1 MMGRQRCEAEK
12 QQQQK
17 KKAVEVSSFF
27 RCCFT
32 YRQQNQSSP
41 VRSSPVR
48 SSPAMF
54 RPLRILL
61 SATKC
66 PLSRCCSGYVSRMRY
81 VNRLKEDD
89 DACAAALQNGR
100 IFLFHSLS
108 PLLQHTDRG
117 TFRTSALTGS
127 DLQPVLENLGSDG
140 SLLKESVLIGCS
152 EQNQAQFCLDVGE
165 LDQAAVEERCG
176 GTFVDLRKAFFLLK
190 GAEAPLVAK
199 GQALL
204 RWHQTNGFCS
214 ATGQPT
220 QRNQAGSQRFCSSS
234 STTYYPQMSPVM
246 IVLVSDGTRCLLGR
260 QASFP
265 RGLYS
270 ALAGFCNMG
279 ETLEETLRR
288 EVAEEVGLE
297 VQNISYSSSQHW
309 PFPHSSFMVAC
320 HASVS
325 PAHCQVDVD
334 HSELEDARWFSLD
347 EITCAL
353 QVKAPPRRGD
363 PPAIWLPPPH
373 AVANRL
379 IREWADRQRHGK
391 DGP

>member
-1 MMGRQRCEAEK
+1 ML
-12 QQQQK
+12 
-17 KKAVEVSSFF
+17 
-27 RCCFT
+27 
-32 YRQQNQSSP
+32 
-41 VRSSPVR
+41 
-48 SSPAMF
+48 

-61 SATKC
+61 SPPKC
-66 PLSRCCSGYVSRMRY
+66 PLTRCCSGYVSRMRF
-81 VNRLKEDD
+81 VNRLQEDD

-108 PLLQHTDRG
+108 PLLQRTNRG
-117 TFRTSALTGS
+117 TFRTSALTASG
-127 DLQPVLENLGSDG
+127 Q
-140 SLLKESVLIGCS
+140 
-152 EQNQAQFCLDVGE
+152 
-165 LDQAAVEERCG
+165 LDQAAVEEQCG

-204 RWHQTNGFCS
+204 RWHQTNRFCS

-220 QRNQAGSQRFCSSS
+220 QRNQAGSHRFCSSS
-234 STTYYPQMSPVM
+234 STTYYPQMSPVV

-279 ETLEETLRR
+279 ETLEEALRR

-325 PAHCQVDVD
+325 PTHSQVDVD
-334 HSELEDARWFSLD
+334 HSELEEARWFSLD

-363 PPAIWLPPPH
+363 PPVIWLPPPH

-379 IREWADRQRHGK
+379 ITEWADLQRHGK